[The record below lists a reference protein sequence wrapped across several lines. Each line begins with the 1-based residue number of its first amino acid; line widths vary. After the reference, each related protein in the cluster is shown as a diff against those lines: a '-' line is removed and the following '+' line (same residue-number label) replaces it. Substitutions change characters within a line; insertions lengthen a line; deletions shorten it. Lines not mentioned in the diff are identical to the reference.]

1 MCYLLP
7 QPAGVGGRGSQS
19 ENIKGRYYEAGKLEG
34 LQVVPLVLLH
44 QGSRGNSTQS
54 MRENR
59 ADSMALVH
67 PLETLLLNM
76 IVREHKT

>member
-1 MCYLLP
+1 M
-7 QPAGVGGRGSQS
+7 
-19 ENIKGRYYEAGKLEG
+19 
-34 LQVVPLVLLH
+34 VPLVPWQ
-44 QGSRGNSTQS
+44 QGTKGNSTQS